1 MNFKNLILGL
11 IFLLFISNYK
21 IYSQEDESYR
31 VMNIDSTES
40 YYLILVKKN
49 ERKYLIA
56 SSKKRIKPHRRILL
70 SESYCFKLMNHK
82 WIEELPL
89 NMMEVHT
96 SLVIEGKT
104 IWTTEDDYSVYS
116 TKNLKGLNYV
126 KRCGCSG

>member
-1 MNFKNLILGL
+1 
-11 IFLLFISNYK
+11 
-21 IYSQEDESYR
+21 
-31 VMNIDSTES
+31 MNIDSTES